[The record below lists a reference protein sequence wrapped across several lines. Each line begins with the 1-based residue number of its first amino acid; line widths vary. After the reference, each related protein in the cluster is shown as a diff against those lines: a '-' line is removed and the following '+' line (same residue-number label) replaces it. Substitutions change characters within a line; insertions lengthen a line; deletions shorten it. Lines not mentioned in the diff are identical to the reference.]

1 MATFDIIKF
10 IDHPSVEELET
21 VSVETAGPTI
31 TAAGAAS
38 PSSRVPVG
46 DQSTPVTVSAEV
58 GPPFSMPKF
67 DPGSLD
73 INADMRLK
81 VRLARLQLE
90 TQDRAQA
97 RQDDLKRQIEMYQ
110 IDADTKVRLRQVELQ
125 AAQDLS
131 KQPIPKTSISS
142 NDLAAAG
149 QSNPN
154 VVSNHSVPSG
164 HVSESL
170 VGSSPHFDV
179 AKNIAIVPPFREKEV
194 EAYFQAFERIASA
207 LNWPTEFWAL
217 MSQRKLTGKAQDVC
231 ASLSLEESV
240 QYDAVKTAIL
250 RAYELV
256 PEHY

>member
-1 MATFDIIKF
+1 MSAL
-10 IDHPSVEELET
+10 IDKGVFPPVET

-154 VVSNHSVPSG
+154 VVSNHSVPS
-164 HVSESL
+164 VAVCPSL
-170 VGSSPHFDV
+170 PVKGIDFIMGND
-179 AKNIAIVPPFREKEV
+179 IADGKVMPVVKVTDAPSREM
-194 EAYFQAFERIASA
+194 QSA
-207 LNWPTEFWAL
+207 
-217 MSQRKLTGKAQDVC
+217 V
-231 ASLSLEESV
+231 
-240 QYDAVKTAIL
+240 
-250 RAYELV
+250 
-256 PEHY
+256 